1 MFVALAAC
9 SLALAA
15 FGCGSQKHH
24 TAAKHKPKHTVLVH
38 ASLAYGAFH
47 RFVLVPARA
56 GHLADPVAQAVS
68 QSAEAAR
75 FTAKELKV
83 AARHV
88 RHSKQLNALFAPL
101 EVTADKIKAL
111 AAALFRHASLSQI
124 EEINGI
130 LNRIAAMA
138 KADGH
143 RIVDASAA
151 RIAAAGGP
159 RA

>member
-1 MFVALAAC
+1 MRREP
-9 SLALAA
+9 
-15 FGCGSQKHH
+15 
-24 TAAKHKPKHTVLVH
+24 TAAVRRLSEPRAFLTTWTQSGTLVL
-38 ASLAYGAFH
+38 
-47 RFVLVPARA
+47 RA
-56 GHLADPVAQAVS
+56 VVGIRRS
-68 QSAEAAR
+68 S
-75 FTAKELKV
+75 
-83 AARHV
+83 
-88 RHSKQLNALFAPL
+88 
-101 EVTADKIKAL
+101 ADKIKAL